1 MLSSMSLAS
10 RIRRMFS
17 GRPEEAETE
26 VKEMENLSGGA
37 VMPGL
42 AASAGAEAAQ
52 AEIESEEAPPEPG
65 R

>member
-1 MLSSMSLAS
+1 MLPGMSLAS

-17 GRPEEAETE
+17 GRPATAETE
-26 VKEMENLSGGA
+26 VKEIKDLSGGA

-52 AEIESEEAPPEPG
+52 AEIEAEEAPPEPG
-65 R
+65 P